1 MSIKSIIFDMDGV
14 LVDSE
19 PFWQRTEKQIFA
31 ELGIEL
37 TPDLL
42 QQTRGLRT
50 EEMVQHW
57 KSRFPL
63 DSVPSEELMK
73 RYDEHMVKVMHT
85 EVQMMDGAEEAIR
98 FFHQKGLPVALASC
112 STHAHIDAVLD
123 RFGLRDYFDLVVSAA
138 DKMQGKPHP
147 EVYLKT
153 ASKLG
158 VDPSYCLAI
167 EDSFFGLIS
176 AKAARMKVVALP
188 DPSDYEDPRF
198 GAADLRIRSLREIND
213 EFFEKL
219 QKL

>member
-1 MSIKSIIFDMDGV
+1 MIFDMDGV

-19 PFWQRTEKQIFA
+19 PYWQRTEIELFA

-50 EEMVQHW
+50 EEMVKHW

-63 DSVPSEELMK
+63 DPVRPEELMK
-73 RYDEHMVKVMHT
+73 RYDERMVEVMHT
-85 EVQMMDGAEEAIR
+85 EVQMMEGAEEAIR
-98 FFHQKGLPVALASC
+98 LFHQKGLPVALASC
-112 STHAHIDAVLD
+112 SAHAHIDAVLD
-123 RFGLRDYFDLVVSAA
+123 RFGLRGYFDLVVSAA
-138 DKMQGKPHP
+138 ERMQGKPHP

-153 ASKLG
+153 ASLLE

-167 EDSFFGLIS
+167 EDSFFGLIA

-188 DPSDYEDPRF
+188 EPSDYDDPRY
-198 GAADLRIRSLREIND
+198 GAADMRIRSLHELNEEI
-213 EFFEKL
+213 FKKLEKIE
-219 QKL
+219 KR